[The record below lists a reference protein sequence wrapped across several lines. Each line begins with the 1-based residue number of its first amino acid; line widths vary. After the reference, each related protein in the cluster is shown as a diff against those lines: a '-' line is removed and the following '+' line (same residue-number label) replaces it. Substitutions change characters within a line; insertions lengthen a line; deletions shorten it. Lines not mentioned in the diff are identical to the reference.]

1 MCEIPNADALEGL
14 VSVVSA
20 SKVTSFT
27 NLVLPH
33 GDDLGTIK
41 ADAKNASGV
50 TTRKIA
56 NERPSLPVPYLHGGV
71 VAATDNPFLVHA
83 HAPYKPSMG
92 VRVTLEAEHAGL
104 AGYSTTSA
112 GAQNDT
118 MATGVTHARDRRRH
132 VLLVEI
138 RYELQVGFRGG
149 TAWGGYGVQF
159 FAGRPTFTSV
169 DVN

>member
-1 MCEIPNADALEGL
+1 MCEIPNTDALEGL
-14 VSVVSA
+14 VSIASA
-20 SKVTSFT
+20 RKVAPFT

-41 ADAKNASGV
+41 ADAKNASGM

-56 NERPSLPVPYLHGGV
+56 YERSSLPVPYLHGGV
-71 VAATDNPFLVHA
+71 IATTDNPFLVHA
-83 HAPYKPSMG
+83 NAPYEPSVGIG
-92 VRVTLEAEHAGL
+92 VALEAEHAGL

-118 MATGVTHARDRRRH
+118 VTAGVTYTGDRRRH
-132 VLLVEI
+132 VFLIET
-138 RYELQVGFRGG
+138 RYELQVSLGG
-149 TAWGGYGVQF
+149 CTAWGGNGVQF
-159 FAGRPTFTSV
+159 FTGRPAFTSV